1 MNTIGM
7 PERLRSGRSGHR
19 PRNISPLILKSLLV
33 GLLIVMVMLL
43 QPSVAA
49 ADQGDGLPRV
59 LRVGLFSR
67 IFIDI
72 APQDAQVA
80 VGLWA
85 REMARVMG
93 INSSVQVIVLPD
105 SPAMSEAIRRE
116 SIDIV
121 TLPAVEY
128 LKIRD
133 TVPIC
138 PLFVSANNVGRGR
151 EHILIARRDSGIST
165 FSDLRGKTMALLPFS
180 KHESS
185 HIWLDVLLMREGK
198 RHRASYFRQVKESPS
213 ASHAIMAVFFRQIDA
228 AIVSRVAYETCVAL
242 NPQLGRLISVVAQSG
257 SLAGEITCTPAT
269 TSEKMK
275 LALENAAMQMHKTS
289 MGKQMFVLFH
299 MDRIIPYHPSYL
311 DGLTELLKEQA
322 RLKAKPAK
330 RR

>member
-1 MNTIGM
+1 MKAIRILEHLRGARSGN
-7 PERLRSGRSGHR
+7 RLRN
-19 PRNISPLILKSLLV
+19 PSPFILKPLFV
-33 GLLIVMVMLL
+33 GLLIVMALL
-43 QPSVAA
+43 SQPPVTA
-49 ADQGDGLPRV
+49 ADRGDGLPNV
-59 LRVGLFSR
+59 LRVGLYSQ
-67 IFIDI
+67 IFLDI

-80 VGLWA
+80 IGLWA

-93 INSSVQVIVLPD
+93 VNSSAQVIILPD

-116 SIDIV
+116 SIDII

-151 EHILIARRDSGIST
+151 EHILIARRDNGIST
-165 FSDLRGKTMALLPFS
+165 FSDLRGKTIALLPSS

-198 RHRASYFRQVKESPS
+198 RHRASYFRQVKESPA

-228 AIVSRVAYETCVAL
+228 AIVSRGAYETCVAL
-242 NPQLGRLISVVAQSG
+242 NPQMGRLISAVAESR

-289 MGKQMFVLFH
+289 VGKQMFVLFH